1 MEIINDQKK
10 CMASL
15 AVFKQLFNS
24 GHNIFSIIAE
34 FVKQE
39 IISNGLTDFTEQR
52 MHDLLLEDNGFD
64 VPQAVIRTAMK
75 KIPFLNCKKGY
86 AVVSA
91 NLTQDEC
98 SLFKKQMDEA
108 TDRREHITKRLIA
121 FANEKRNS
129 NLTKEEELELCKSF
143 YTYVIDD
150 KAPVRFSELAC
161 SFILENEKDENL
173 QNHLNLIREG
183 AISFIGLTYYN
194 NSYGTVDSFESDIY
208 IYLETEILFHMAG
221 YNGLTYQNLFE
232 EFYNQVLEINKQHL
246 AKKGKKVIHLRYFD
260 ETLKEIDE
268 YFDQAEKIVRRSQL
282 PDPSKAAMHTLTF
295 GVTEPSIIADKRAEF
310 DRKLKEHGIQYDDF
324 SYDLTSDN
332 GSYCIDYEAF
342 IKDKEPMIADKIYS
356 DLTLL
361 NWIYIKRCKRRINSF
376 ANIRAVLL
384 TGNYHVMQLAM
395 NEKLRQPGEL
405 ALSATLDFLT
415 TRFWFSLC
423 RGLSKDC
430 NLLSASVLT
439 KARLALAS
447 LNCESI
453 GKAFRNIEQE
463 MSDGEY
469 DKELMKSRL
478 TSLHRRFRMPEDV
491 DDLTEKSNLA
501 FFTDCRADILLAE
514 EAAKEAAHKEEVK
527 SLTIGIE
534 KRDKAIEQQNEKFTR
549 LLSDRLQEINQ
560 KEKQEFEEMKTQY
573 SVAKNDWVN
582 KQMKK
587 NRKKMIRVLALF
599 VFVLLIMIIVPFVVP
614 CFPKK
619 YSWVGILLAV
629 IVAVL
634 NRISVLKN
642 SSISQG
648 LDYCKKANRN
658 TIRLE
663 LEDNYSKNYP
673 EPAMKLTSLD
683 ELRKLYEEDHQ
694 FSISK
699 D

>member
-1 MEIINDQKK
+1 MDIINDQKK

-39 IISNGLTDFTEQR
+39 IISNGLTDFTEQK

-121 FANEKRNS
+121 FANEKRDS
-129 NLTKEEELELCKSF
+129 NLTKEEEKELCKSF
-143 YTYVIDD
+143 YTYVVDD
-150 KAPVRFSELAC
+150 KAPVAFSELAC
-161 SFILENEKDENL
+161 SFILENEKDSDL
-173 QNHLNLIREG
+173 QKYLNLIREG
-183 AISFIGLTYYN
+183 AISFIGLAYFN
-194 NSYGTVDSFESDIY
+194 NSYGTVDSFDKDIY

-232 EFYNQVLEINKQHL
+232 EFYSQVLEINKQYQI
-246 AKKGKKVIHLRYFD
+246 KKAKKVIHLRYFS
-260 ETLKEIDE
+260 ETLKEIDD
-268 YFDQAEKIVRRSQL
+268 YFDQAEKIVRRSKL
-282 PDPSKAAMHTLTF
+282 PEPSKAAMHTLTC

-310 DRKLKEHGIQYDDF
+310 DRKLKEHGIQHEDF

-332 GSYCIDYEAF
+332 GAYCIDYETF
-342 IKDKEPMIADKIYS
+342 IKDKDPVIAEKIYS

-361 NWIYIKRCKRRINSF
+361 NWIYIKRGKRHANFF
-376 ANIRAVLL
+376 ANMRAVLL
-384 TGNYHVMQLAM
+384 TGNYHVMQLALD
-395 NEKLRQPGEL
+395 EKLRQPNEI

-439 KARLALAS
+439 RARLALAS

-453 GKAFRNIEQE
+453 DKAYREVEIEIKQ
-463 MSDGEY
+463 GNY
-469 DKELMKSRL
+469 DKEVIKSRI
-478 TSLHRRFRMPEDV
+478 TKLHGRFRLPEDV
-491 DDLTEKSNLA
+491 DDLTEKNKLA
-501 FFTDCRADILLAE
+501 FFTDCRTDVLLAE
-514 EAAKEAAHKEEVK
+514 EAAKDAAHKEEVNN
-527 SLTIGIE
+527 LTDSIE
-534 KRDKAIEQQNEKFTR
+534 KKDKTIEQQNATYLR
-549 LLSDRLQEINQ
+549 VLSDRLQEINQ
-560 KEKQEFEEMKTQY
+560 REKQDYEEEIIKY
-573 SVAKNDWVN
+573 NVSKNDWVN

-587 NRKKMIRVLALF
+587 HRKKMIRVLALF
-599 VFVLLIMIIVPFVVP
+599 VFVMLIMIIVPFVVP
-614 CFPKK
+614 CFPKE

-642 SSISQG
+642 SRILQG

-658 TIRLE
+658 TIRQE
-663 LEDNYSKNYP
+663 LEGNYSKNYP
-673 EPAMKLTSLD
+673 EPALKLTSLD
-683 ELRKLYEEDHQ
+683 ELRKLYEKDHQ
-694 FSISK
+694 FSMSK

>member
-1 MEIINDQKK
+1 MDIINDQKK

-39 IISNGLTDFTEQR
+39 IISNGLTDFTEQK

-121 FANEKRNS
+121 FANEKRDS
-129 NLTKEEELELCKSF
+129 NLTKEEEKELCKSF
-143 YTYVIDD
+143 YTYVVDD
-150 KAPVRFSELAC
+150 KAPVAFSELAC
-161 SFILENEKDENL
+161 SFILENEKDSDL
-173 QNHLNLIREG
+173 QKYLNLIREG
-183 AISFIGLTYYN
+183 AISFIGLAYFN
-194 NSYGTVDSFESDIY
+194 NSYGTVDSFDKDIY

-232 EFYNQVLEINKQHL
+232 EFYSQVLEINKQYQI
-246 AKKGKKVIHLRYFD
+246 KKAKKVIHLRYFS
-260 ETLKEIDE
+260 ETLKEIDD
-268 YFDQAEKIVRRSQL
+268 YFDQAEKIVRRSKL
-282 PDPSKAAMHTLTF
+282 PEPSKAAMHTLTC

-310 DRKLKEHGIQYDDF
+310 DRKLKEHGIQHEDF

-332 GSYCIDYEAF
+332 GAYCIDYEAF
-342 IKDKEPMIADKIYS
+342 IKDKEPVIAEKIYS

-361 NWIYIKRCKRRINSF
+361 NWIYIKRGKRHANFF
-376 ANIRAVLL
+376 ANMRAVLL

-395 NEKLRQPGEL
+395 DEKLRQPNEI

-439 KARLALAS
+439 RARLALAS

-453 GKAFRNIEQE
+453 DKAYREVEIEIKQ
-463 MSDGEY
+463 GNY
-469 DKELMKSRL
+469 DKEVIKSRI
-478 TSLHRRFRMPEDV
+478 TKLHGRFRLPEDV
-491 DDLTEKSNLA
+491 DDLTEKNKLA
-501 FFTDCRADILLAE
+501 FFTDCRTDVLLAE
-514 EAAKEAAHKEEVK
+514 EAAKDAAHKEEVNN
-527 SLTIGIE
+527 LTDSIE
-534 KRDKAIEQQNEKFTR
+534 KKDKTIEQQNATYLR
-549 LLSDRLQEINQ
+549 VLSDRLQEINQ
-560 KEKQEFEEMKTQY
+560 REKQDYEEEIIKY
-573 SVAKNDWVN
+573 NVSKNDWVN

-587 NRKKMIRVLALF
+587 YKQKMMLVIISFLLLLLA
-599 VFVLLIMIIVPFVVP
+599 MIIIPLIVP
-614 CFPKK
+614 CIPSG
-619 YSWVGILLAV
+619 YSWCSALL
-629 IVAVL
+629 VAFLSVYD
-634 NRISVLKN
+634 RISALKN
-642 SSISQG
+642 YRILQG

-658 TIRLE
+658 TIRQE
-663 LEDNYSKNYP
+663 LEGNYSKNYP
-673 EPAMKLTSLD
+673 EPALKLTSLD
-683 ELRKLYEEDHQ
+683 ELRKLYEKDHQ
-694 FSISK
+694 FSMSK

>member
-1 MEIINDQKK
+1 
-10 CMASL
+10 MASL

-39 IISNGLTDFTEQR
+39 IISNGLTDFTEQK

-121 FANEKRNS
+121 FANEKRDS
-129 NLTKEEELELCKSF
+129 NLTKEEEKELCKSF
-143 YTYVIDD
+143 YTYVVDD
-150 KAPVRFSELAC
+150 KAPVAFSELAC
-161 SFILENEKDENL
+161 SFILENEKDSDL
-173 QNHLNLIREG
+173 QKYLNLIREG
-183 AISFIGLTYYN
+183 AISFIGLAYFN
-194 NSYGTVDSFESDIY
+194 NSYGTVDSFDKDIY

-232 EFYNQVLEINKQHL
+232 EFYSQVLEINKQYQI
-246 AKKGKKVIHLRYFD
+246 KKAKKVIHLRYFS
-260 ETLKEIDE
+260 ETLKEIDD
-268 YFDQAEKIVRRSQL
+268 YFDQAEKIVRRSKL
-282 PDPSKAAMHTLTF
+282 PEPSKAAMHTLTC

-310 DRKLKEHGIQYDDF
+310 DRKLKEHGIQHEDF

-332 GSYCIDYEAF
+332 GAYCIDYETF
-342 IKDKEPMIADKIYS
+342 IKDKDPVIAEKIYS

-361 NWIYIKRCKRRINSF
+361 NWIYIKRGKRHANFF
-376 ANIRAVLL
+376 ANMRAVLL
-384 TGNYHVMQLAM
+384 TGNYHVMQLALD
-395 NEKLRQPGEL
+395 EKLRQPNEI

-439 KARLALAS
+439 RARLALAS

-501 FFTDCRADILLAE
+501 FFTDCRSDILLAE
-514 EAAKEAAHKEEVK
+514 EAAKDSAHRQKIK
-527 SLTIGIE
+527 ILTVGIE
-534 KRDKAIEQQNEKFTR
+534 ERDKTIEQQTDRYLRVLNDR
-549 LLSDRLQEINQ
+549 LLEINQ
-560 KEKQEFEEMKTQY
+560 LEKREYEEEKKEYDLSKIKWIDEQMRAY
-573 SVAKNDWVN
+573 KN
-582 KQMKK
+582 
-587 NRKKMIRVLALF
+587 KMMPIIIF
-599 VFVLLIMIIVPFVVP
+599 FSLLMIAMIIVPLVVP
-614 CFPKK
+614 CIPSN
-619 YSWVGILLAV
+619 YSWGSILLIAFLSV
-629 IVAVL
+629 C
-634 NRISVLKN
+634 NRVSSLKDRK
-642 SSISQG
+642 ITQAI
-648 LDYCKKANRN
+648 DYCIKSKRDK
-658 TIRLE
+658 IRLKFE
-663 LEDNYSKNYP
+663 NNYCNLYP
-673 EPAMKLTSLD
+673 EPILKMTSLN
-683 ELRKLYEEDHQ
+683 ELKMQYENEQ
-694 FSISK
+694 
-699 D
+699 

>member
-129 NLTKEEELELCKSF
+129 NLTKEEEKELCKSF

-560 KEKQEFEEMKTQY
+560 KEKQVFEETKTRY
-573 SVAKNDWVN
+573 SVAKNDWVD

-587 NRKKMIRVLALF
+587 HRKKMIRVLALF
-599 VFVLLIMIIVPFVVP
+599 VFVMLIMIIVPFVVP
-614 CFPKK
+614 CFPKE

-642 SSISQG
+642 SRILQG

-658 TIRLE
+658 TIRQE

-673 EPAMKLTSLD
+673 EPALKLTSLD
-683 ELRKLYEEDHQ
+683 ELRKLYEKDHQ
-694 FSISK
+694 FSMSK

>member
-1 MEIINDQKK
+1 MDIINDQKK

-39 IISNGLTDFTEQR
+39 IISNGLTDFTEQK

-121 FANEKRNS
+121 FANEKRDS
-129 NLTKEEELELCKSF
+129 NLTKEEEKELCKSF
-143 YTYVIDD
+143 YTYVVDD
-150 KAPVRFSELAC
+150 KAPVAFSELAC
-161 SFILENEKDENL
+161 SFILENEKDSDL
-173 QNHLNLIREG
+173 QKYLNLIREG
-183 AISFIGLTYYN
+183 AISFIGLAYFN
-194 NSYGTVDSFESDIY
+194 NSYGTVDSFDKDIY

-232 EFYNQVLEINKQHL
+232 EFYSQVLEINKQYQI
-246 AKKGKKVIHLRYFD
+246 KKAKKVIHLRYFS
-260 ETLKEIDE
+260 ETLKEIDD
-268 YFDQAEKIVRRSQL
+268 YFDQAEKIVRRSKL
-282 PDPSKAAMHTLTF
+282 PEPSKAAMHTLTC

-310 DRKLKEHGIQYDDF
+310 DRKLKEHGIQHEDF

-332 GSYCIDYEAF
+332 GAYCIDYETF
-342 IKDKEPMIADKIYS
+342 IKDKDPVIAEKIYS

-361 NWIYIKRCKRRINSF
+361 NWIYIKRGKRHANFF
-376 ANIRAVLL
+376 ANMRAVLL
-384 TGNYHVMQLAM
+384 TGNYHVMQLALD
-395 NEKLRQPGEL
+395 EKLRQPNEI

-439 KARLALAS
+439 RARLALAS

-501 FFTDCRADILLAE
+501 FFTDCRSDILLAE
-514 EAAKEAAHKEEVK
+514 EAAKDSAHRQKIK
-527 SLTIGIE
+527 ILTVGIE
-534 KRDKAIEQQNEKFTR
+534 ERDKTIEQQTDRYLRVLNDR
-549 LLSDRLQEINQ
+549 LLEINQ
-560 KEKQEFEEMKTQY
+560 LEKREYEEEKKEYDLSKIKWIDEQMRAY
-573 SVAKNDWVN
+573 KN
-582 KQMKK
+582 
-587 NRKKMIRVLALF
+587 KMMPIIIF
-599 VFVLLIMIIVPFVVP
+599 FSLLMIAMIIVPLVVP
-614 CFPKK
+614 CIPSN
-619 YSWVGILLAV
+619 YSWGSILLIAFLSV
-629 IVAVL
+629 C
-634 NRISVLKN
+634 NRVSSLKDRK
-642 SSISQG
+642 ITQAI
-648 LDYCKKANRN
+648 DYCIKSKRDK
-658 TIRLE
+658 IRLKFE
-663 LEDNYSKNYP
+663 NNYCNLYP
-673 EPAMKLTSLD
+673 EPILKMTSLN
-683 ELRKLYEEDHQ
+683 ELKMQYENEQ
-694 FSISK
+694 
-699 D
+699 